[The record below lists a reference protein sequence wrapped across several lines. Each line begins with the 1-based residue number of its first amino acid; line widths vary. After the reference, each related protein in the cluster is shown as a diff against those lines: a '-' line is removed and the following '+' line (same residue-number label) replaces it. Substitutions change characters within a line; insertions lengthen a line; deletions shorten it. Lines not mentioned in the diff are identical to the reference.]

1 MQDFKKRNTKVHRSV
16 RFGFALIGMLV
27 LMGIAGVAVS
37 SAWGMYGTFKAAV
50 AARHDAE
57 AQLASLQ
64 ADQTRIT
71 ADVDSFSSQEGV
83 EAQVR
88 ERFGVAKPGEGEIQI
103 VRNQPDSDVQPAPD
117 ENPLVKIFH
126 ALFVW

>member
-1 MQDFKKRNTKVHRSV
+1 MQDFKKRNIKVHHSL
-16 RFGFALIGMLV
+16 RFGFALVGMLV
-27 LMGIAGVAVS
+27 LVGIAGVAVS

-57 AQLASLQ
+57 GQLASLEG
-64 ADQTRIT
+64 DQTRIS
-71 ADVDSFSSQEGV
+71 ADVASFGSQAGV

-103 VRNQPDSDVQPAPD
+103 VRNQPAASVEPAQS
-117 ENPLVKIFH
+117 ENPLVRIFH